1 MLKRKD
7 QTKKPQASAEK
18 LSQEESAR
26 EQTADKTAEVK
37 AKVSHKKKDLLAKLQ
52 QVTADFANYQKR
64 MARNAEETRQWARVE
79 IIKSILP
86 AIDDFEQALEA
97 GKTAQDVQSLVE
109 GFKLVHEHLLGML
122 SSQQV
127 QAIVTEGQKFDPAV
141 HEAMLQQESVE
152 HEPGT
157 VMAELRKGYT
167 MNGRTL
173 RPARVTVSK
182 SPSEQESSA
191 SDDAEQGAGPGNND
205 LED

>member
-7 QTKKPQASAEK
+7 STKKPQASVEK
-18 LSQEESAR
+18 LSEEELAR
-26 EQTADKTAEVK
+26 EQVAAENSEVK

-52 QVTADFANYQKR
+52 RVTADFANYQKR
-64 MARNAEETRQWARVE
+64 MARNAEETRQWARAE

-97 GKTAQDVQSLVE
+97 GKTVQDVQSLME

-127 QAIVTEGQKFDPAV
+127 QAIATEGQKFDPAV
-141 HEAMLQQESVE
+141 HEALLQQESVE

-182 SPSEQESSA
+182 SPSEQELSA
-191 SDDAEQGAGPGNND
+191 ADEAEQGGGPQNND
-205 LED
+205 SKD